1 VTGTSHAMIGA
12 MSGLTAVWFVDG
24 GLVRWPW
31 VVAAVLVG
39 VVAALTPD
47 LDGTDSTARTAV
59 GLGKEQIKRE
69 WRKNKSISLIIRWII
84 AIPFNL
90 FAKIVPHRG
99 PTHWLVTAAVVVG
112 GVAYLSQLLNLPPVV
127 PVAFGAGYLSH
138 LLADAVTVAGVPLL
152 GPLSGRSVRFLPKP
166 IALRTGGVAEH
177 VFVSFLMAVYM
188 AAGMWYLVGL
198 G

>member
-1 VTGTSHAMIGA
+1 MIGA

>member
-1 VTGTSHAMIGA
+1 MTGTSHALIGA
-12 MSGLTAVWFVDG
+12 MSGLTAVWVVDG
-24 GLVRWPW
+24 GQVRWPW
-31 VVAAVLVG
+31 VAAAVLVG
-39 VVAALTPD
+39 IVAALTPD

-69 WRKNKSISLIIRWII
+69 WRRSKSISLVLRWVV

-99 PTHWLVTAAVVVG
+99 PTHWLVTAAVVVVA
-112 GVAYLSQLLNLPPVV
+112 VAYISELFGLPPVV

-166 IALRTGGVAEH
+166 IALRTGGAAEY
-177 VFVSFLMAVYM
+177 VFVSFLMAGYM
-188 AAGMWYLVGL
+188 FAWMWYLV
-198 G
+198 

>member
-1 VTGTSHAMIGA
+1 
-12 MSGLTAVWFVDG
+12 MSGLTAVWVVDG
-24 GLVRWPW
+24 GQVRWPW
-31 VVAAVLVG
+31 VAAAVLVG
-39 VVAALTPD
+39 IVAALTPD

-69 WRKNKSISLIIRWII
+69 WRRSKSISLIIRWVV

-112 GVAYLSQLLNLPPVV
+112 GVAYLAQLLNLPAVV

-166 IALRTGGVAEH
+166 IALRTGGAAEY
-177 VFVSFLMAVYM
+177 VFVSFLMAGYM
-188 AAGMWYLVGL
+188 FAWMWYLV
-198 G
+198 

>member
-1 VTGTSHAMIGA
+1 MTGTSHAMIGA

>member
-1 VTGTSHAMIGA
+1 MTGKSHAMIGA
-12 MSGLTAVWFVDG
+12 MSGLTAVWYVDG

-31 VVAAVLVG
+31 VAAAVVLG
-39 VVAALTPD
+39 IVASLAPD
-47 LDGTDSTARTAV
+47 LDGTDSTARTSV

-69 WRKNKSISLIIRWII
+69 WRRTKSLSLIVRWVV

-90 FAKIVPHRG
+90 FAKVIPHRG

-112 GVAYLSQLLNLPPVV
+112 GVAYLAQLFGLPPVV

-166 IALRTGGVAEH
+166 IALRTGGAAEY
-177 VFVSFLMAVYM
+177 VFVSFLMAGYM
-188 AAGMWYLVGL
+188 FAWMWYLV
-198 G
+198 